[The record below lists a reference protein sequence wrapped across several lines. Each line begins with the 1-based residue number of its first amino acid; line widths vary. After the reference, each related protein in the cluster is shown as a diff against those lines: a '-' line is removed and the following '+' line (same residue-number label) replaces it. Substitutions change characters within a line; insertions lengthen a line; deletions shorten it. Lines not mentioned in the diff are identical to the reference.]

1 MSRRACGCLPVHLG
15 LELER
20 ELEQRPLGQRWPQ
33 GRPIPRVLELQLV
46 LVQVLQEPPSRHR

>member
-46 LVQVLQEPPSRHR
+46 LVLQEPPSRHR

>member
-15 LELER
+15 LALER
-20 ELEQRPLGQRWPQ
+20 ERVQRPLGQRGPQ

-46 LVQVLQEPPSRHR
+46 LVLREPPSRHR